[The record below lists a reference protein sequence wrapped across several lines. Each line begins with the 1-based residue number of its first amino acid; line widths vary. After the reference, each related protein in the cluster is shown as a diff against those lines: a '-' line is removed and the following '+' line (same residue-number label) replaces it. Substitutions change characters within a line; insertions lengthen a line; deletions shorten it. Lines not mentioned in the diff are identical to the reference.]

1 MYRVDLAAL
10 AASAA
15 QVAGFGED
23 VAIAH
28 LASDN
33 RIAAAEPGWVGAS
46 AVALSITAAD
56 WLQVSRRLLTRLG
69 DHALVLTNDVIHFAA
84 TESAG
89 AEQLRELGSA

>member
-15 QVAGFGED
+15 QIAGLGED

-33 RIAAAEPGWVGAS
+33 RIAAAQSGWVGAS
-46 AVALSITAAD
+46 AIALNATAAQ
-56 WLQVSRRLLTRLG
+56 WLPASRRLLVRLG
-69 DHALVLTNDVIHFAA
+69 DHALDLTNDGMYFAA
-84 TESAG
+84 
-89 AEQLRELGSA
+89 AEHVGTVQLRGLGSV

>member
-28 LASDN
+28 LVSDN
-33 RIAAAEPGWVGAS
+33 RIATAERGWVGAS

-56 WLQVSRRLLTRLG
+56 WLQASRRLLTRLG
-69 DHALVLTNDVIHFAA
+69 DHSLDLANDVIHVAA
-84 TESAG
+84 AEYAG
-89 AEQLRELGSA
+89 AEQLRELGSV